1 LGTHQRTDSIY
12 RTSPLLVLIHS
23 AELNTRVY
31 NTLVMKT
38 KTRHGKKRQLA
49 FDIFTTSPSGSARH
63 IESVEGLA
71 VARQHLKQLA
81 RSATGDCFIYSKVGG
96 IVELMI
102 HSDRQKPHPTTRSS
116 HIIRGRLA
124 S

>member
-1 LGTHQRTDSIY
+1 
-12 RTSPLLVLIHS
+12 
-23 AELNTRVY
+23 
-31 NTLVMKT
+31 MKT
-38 KTRHGKKRQLA
+38 KARHEKQGQLA

-71 VARQHLKQLA
+71 VARKHLKQLA
-81 RSATGDCFIYSKVGG
+81 LSAAGDCFIYSKEGG
-96 IVELMI
+96 IVELI
-102 HSDRQKPHPTTRSS
+102 VHSDPQTPHPTTRSS

>member
-1 LGTHQRTDSIY
+1 
-12 RTSPLLVLIHS
+12 
-23 AELNTRVY
+23 
-31 NTLVMKT
+31 MKT
-38 KTRHGKKRQLA
+38 ETRHGKEGQRA
-49 FDIFTTSPSGSARH
+49 FDIFTTSPSGRARH
-63 IESVEGLA
+63 IESVESLA
-71 VARQHLKQLA
+71 VARKHLKQLA
-81 RSATGDCFIYSKVGG
+81 LSAAGDCFIYSEEGG